1 MKKEE
6 VPQHGGLTAGC
17 REVNYAVDADGNYSL
32 ELSVGWEAKNATLRQ
47 AWEAIAEQLQLVLD
61 EIKAGDKS
69 PLAYHMIKNQM
80 DVPLLAQYSGVA
92 RWRVKRH
99 LQPKIFNRLSPQILA
114 GYATLFRISIEQLQQ
129 VPGQPDLHIED
140 MDSSGAPL

>member
-17 REVNYAVDADGNYSL
+17 REVNYAVDEDGRYSL
-32 ELSVGWEAKNATLRQ
+32 ELSVGWEAKNTTLRQ
-47 AWEAIAEQLQLVLD
+47 AWETIAEQLQLVLD

-80 DVPLLAQYSGVA
+80 DVSLLAQYSGIA

-99 LQPKIFNRLSPQILA
+99 LHPKIFNRLSPQMLA
-114 GYATLFRISIEQLQQ
+114 VYATLFRISIEQLQQ
-129 VPGQPDLHIED
+129 VPDQPDLRIED
-140 MDSSGAPL
+140 MDTSGAPL

>member
-17 REVNYAVDADGNYSL
+17 REVNYAVDADGKYSL

-47 AWEAIAEQLQLVLD
+47 AWEAIVEQLHLVLA
-61 EIKAGDKS
+61 EISAGHKS
-69 PLAYHMIKNQM
+69 PLAYHMVKNQM
-80 DVPLLAQYSGVA
+80 DVSLLAQYSGFS

-99 LQPKIFNRLSPQILA
+99 LKPQVFERLNSSVLA
-114 GYATLFRISIEQLQQ
+114 VYADLFRISITQLQQ
-129 VPGQPDLHIED
+129 VPDHPDLRIEEID
-140 MDSSGAPL
+140 TSGASL

>member
-32 ELSVGWEAKNATLRQ
+32 ELSVGWEAKNTTLRQ
-47 AWEAIAEQLQLVLD
+47 AWETIVEQLHLVLD
-61 EIKAGDKS
+61 EINAGHKS
-69 PLAYHMIKNQM
+69 PLAYHMVKNQM
-80 DVPLLAQYSGVA
+80 DVPLLAQYSGFA

-99 LQPKIFNRLSPQILA
+99 LKPQVFKRLGPSVLA
-114 GYATLFRISIEQLQQ
+114 AYADLFRISVVQLQQ
-129 VPGQPDLHIED
+129 VPEQPDLRIED